1 MAFFNNILDILSL
14 QYEYEYIK
22 VGKDTYKRIDKQTGD
37 SEIVGSYKDIV
48 QFYLT
53 EYQNKSE
60 VSGGNEYDHIINELK
75 LLQRG

>member
-14 QYEYEYIK
+14 QYEYDYIK
-22 VGKDTYKRIDKQTGD
+22 VGKDLYKRFDKQTGEY
-37 SEIVGSYKDIV
+37 EIVGSYDDII

-60 VSGGNEYDHIINELK
+60 VSGGNEYDYIINELK
-75 LLQRG
+75 SLQGC